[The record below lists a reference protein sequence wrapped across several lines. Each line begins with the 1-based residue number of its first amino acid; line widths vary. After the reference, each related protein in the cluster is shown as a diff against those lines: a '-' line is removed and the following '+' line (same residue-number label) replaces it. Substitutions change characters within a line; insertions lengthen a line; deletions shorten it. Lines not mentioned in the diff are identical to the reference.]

1 MSNPVVIVTGA
12 SRGLGAAT
20 ARMVGSFGA
29 RVVLSGRSSTDLDA
43 QVTKITELGGK
54 AVAVVSDLAKEEDCQ
69 NLVES
74 ALGSFGQVDALINNA
89 GIVEPIESIAK
100 AIMSGWEQNIRINL
114 LAPIMLT
121 HFALPLLREVNG
133 RVINISSGAA
143 VQVVQGW
150 GAYCVGKAGLNHFTR
165 VLAEEEPSITTI
177 AVRPGVVD
185 TQMQQLVRNMGKIGM
200 PESTHTDFVNLHRDG
215 KLLQPEVP
223 AEAIAVLALRVPHE
237 WSGQFVAWNE
247 ERVQG
252 VVKAMRP
259 Q

>member
-20 ARMVGSFGA
+20 AHMAASFGA
-29 RVVLSGRSSTDLDA
+29 RLVLSGRSSADLDA
-43 QVTKITELGGK
+43 QVTKIGELGGK
-54 AVAVVSDLAKEEDCQ
+54 AVAVVADLAKEEGCEH
-69 NLVES
+69 LVES
-74 ALGSFGQVDALINNA
+74 ALSSFGQVDALVNNA
-89 GIVEPIESIAK
+89 GIVEPIGPIAK
-100 AIMSGWEQNIRINL
+100 TIMSGWEKNIRINL

-121 HFALPLLREVNG
+121 HFALPFLREVNG

-143 VQVVQGW
+143 VKVVRGW
-150 GAYCVGKAGLNHFTR
+150 GAYCVAKAGLNHFTR

-185 TQMQQLVRNMGKIGM
+185 TQMQQMVRIMGKAGM
-200 PESTHTDFVNLHRDG
+200 PESTHRDFVNLHKDG

-237 WSGQFVAWNE
+237 WSGEFIAWND